1 MRLAQ
6 VVMVQNASTKDPAA
20 FSRNVGISSNIVD
33 TKDEGVVYIPGGE
46 LQNQCTNMGEYTYD
60 ITDSAAG
67 TMYYLHSPNNASIV
81 YSLKL
86 TYIPVE

>member
-6 VVMVQNASTKDPAA
+6 VVMVQNASTKDPAT
-20 FSRNVGISSNIVD
+20 FSRNVGICSNIVD

-46 LQNQCTNMGEYTYD
+46 LQNQYTNMGEYTYD
-60 ITDSAAG
+60 ITESSAG